1 MSELEVALGKPPQQ
15 RTQGQKRR
23 DEPYDPHASRK
34 SDLVLRLVLLYPGLP
49 NPFVELCIFVGLQH
63 GSFINSFWYILSHY
77 CD

>member
-1 MSELEVALGKPPQQ
+1 MSEPEVALGKPPQQ
-15 RTQGQKRR
+15 RTQGQKGR
-23 DEPYDPHASRK
+23 DEPCDSKASRK

-49 NPFVELCIFVGLQH
+49 NPFVELWIFVGLQH